1 MTLHDAIKE
10 ILIKSGTPLSAND
23 IALQLNTSNLYM
35 RNDNEPIPVNQIIS
49 RISSYKNLFNVIDG
63 LVFLSDD
70 EVFVKAVQ
78 VFKRLRNLIHN
89 YTDTFDGDLISLYL
103 IFLKRQNDNLSISLS
118 VKDIFE
124 IINRDDKSLAYH
136 SEDGSFESFI
146 LLFGE
151 FKEKTEY
158 LNSLTS
164 KLIRVLTKDQLNEII
179 SLIEQID
186 LRMLNKDN
194 FNKLF
199 NHLASG
205 FSNNKRSNEYS
216 TPQHLR
222 TFMAKILGPTI
233 SGTIY
238 DPFAGIGEGLKEVCR
253 QNKGNFKLIGY
264 ETNRVAYELATMNFI
279 LAEDNN
285 FEMHLGDSF
294 KSTDNCLGVYD
305 YIISDLPMG
314 GKLDYEFNPLQFSGG
329 SKKSDIKFAAISL
342 IISKLKKNGKAVIT
356 IPAGFLFDSSIAT
369 VNLRKYLIDNDLLE
383 AIFEMPEGTL
393 LPYTNVKLI
402 VLVINKHKE
411 VARIGRVQFLST
423 QINLKDRLKQY
434 ELFYNYYQ
442 SNQEDKDIPVRIV
455 ENKKIKETDYIL
467 SSKRYSIRDDQ
478 FKLLVSALGENNMEY
493 KLADLISFKF
503 QNKSYIEYE
512 FPLVRIGDLY
522 DNYSDE
528 IYLNSGKL
536 LSVSVLGKKA
546 VLIDEDA
553 LLIAKVGKSI
563 KPTFYKFLDEK
574 LVLSDNILA
583 LKIDP
588 SKVLPE
594 YLVIELRNILT
605 IIQTGTIEQGVAIP
619 FYKENDLLNLKV
631 FLPSLEEQKRIV
643 EEKLIKIEKQ
653 KGLPKIITKKVTR
666 NGETHYE
673 DYVIDKE
680 TEISNPKTSIKGILP
695 SMIRGDLRVTYEEGY
710 SKSNQSNETNESII
724 PYNIIDPESSSDI
737 VRNLKHKLTQ
747 PISTLK
753 NGIKT
758 LQGYLQKKAEDKKP
772 VSMQDITVPVFK
784 GEDLNTLQEFT
795 LEKQMQRL
803 IECADLA
810 NTQLNQSESIIQLLH
825 QELTFEPVN
834 LKELIKDD
842 IIPLFDLHAVKIQY
856 NKCDLNF
863 ECSRKELSNLIY
875 YVIENA
881 MKHGWKNQQPLNVK
895 IHANLKK
902 DIEENEF
909 VTISIINDGAV
920 FPADFSLEH
929 FTRKNSTGNKQNGTG
944 FGGWLIGL
952 ITDKHHGK
960 IELINEDINSLDD
973 FKTGFIFT
981 LPKTQK

>member
-23 IALQLNTSNLYM
+23 IALQLNTSNLYK

-49 RISSYKNLFNVIDG
+49 RVSSYKNLFNVIDG

-70 EVFVKAVQ
+70 EVFVKTVQ

-89 YTDTFDGDLISLYL
+89 YTGTFDGDLISLYL

-222 TFMAKILGPTI
+222 TFMAKILAPTI

-264 ETNRVAYELATMNFI
+264 ETNKVAYELAAMNFI

-285 FEMHLGDSF
+285 FELHFGDSF
-294 KSTDNCLGVYD
+294 KASDNSVYD
-305 YIISDLPMG
+305 YILSDPPMG

-342 IISKLKKNGKAVIT
+342 IISKLKKDGKAVIT
-356 IPAGFLFDSSIAT
+356 LPSGFLYDSSIAT

-393 LPYTNVKLI
+393 LPYTNVKII

-411 VARIGRVQFLST
+411 ATRIGRVQFLST
-423 QINLKDRLKQY
+423 QSNLKDRLKQY
-434 ELFYNYYQ
+434 EIFYKFYH
-442 SNQEDKDIPVRIV
+442 SNEEDKNIPVRIV
-455 ENKKIKETDYIL
+455 ENDKIKETDYIL
-467 SSKRYSIRDDQ
+467 SPKRYSIGNDQ
-478 FKLLVSALGENNMEY
+478 FDILVNALAENKSEY
-493 KLADLISFKF
+493 KLAELVSYKF
-503 QNKSYIEYE
+503 QNKSYIDYE

-522 DNYSDE
+522 DDHSDE
-528 IYLNSGKL
+528 IYLNTDKL
-536 LSVSVLGKKA
+536 LSVSALGKKA
-546 VLIDEDA
+546 VLIDEDV
-553 LLIAKVGKSI
+553 LLLAKVGKSI
-563 KPTFYKFLDEK
+563 KPSFFRFQDNK
-574 LVLSDNILA
+574 LVLSDNVLA
-583 LKIDP
+583 LNIDK
-588 SKVLPE
+588 SIVFPE
-594 YLVIELRNILT
+594 YLVLALREILT
-605 IIQTGTIEQGVAIP
+605 NIQLALLEQGATIP
-619 FYKENDLLNLKV
+619 FYKESDLLNLKIY
-631 FLPSLEEQKRIV
+631 LPTLEVQKQEV
-643 EEKLIKIEKQ
+643 EKKLLESEKR
-653 KGLPKIITKKVTR
+653 KGLPKIISKEIRKD
-666 NGETHYE
+666 GKIYYE
-673 DYVIDKE
+673 DYIVPNDITVQE
-680 TEISNPKTSIKGILP
+680 TELKNLTP
-695 SMIRGDLRVTYEEGY
+695 SEAIE
-710 SKSNQSNETNESII
+710 
-724 PYNIIDPESSSDI
+724 NIIFHNEGIKYYNEASANDNIVEINFDSETASDI
-737 VRNLKHKLTQ
+737 VRNLKHKLSQ

-753 NGIKT
+753 NGLKT
-758 LQGYLQKKAEDKKP
+758 LQEYLHKHAQENKII
-772 VSMQDITVPVFK
+772 SMQDITVPIFK
-784 GEDLNTLQEFT
+784 GEDLSKLHDFT
-795 LEKQMQRL
+795 LEKQLQRL
-803 IECADLA
+803 IECANLA
-810 NTQLNQSESIIQLLH
+810 NTQLNQSESLIQLLH
-825 QELTFEPVN
+825 NDLSFEIVN

-842 IIPLFDLHAVKIQY
+842 IIPLFDPHIITIQY
-856 NKCDLNF
+856 EKCNLNID
-863 ECSRKELSNLIY
+863 CSRKEIGNLIY
-875 YVIENA
+875 YVIENSI
-881 MKHGWKNQQPLNVK
+881 KHGIKDGKHLHVK
-895 IHANLKK
+895 IESK
-902 DIEENEF
+902 DINPF
-909 VTISIINDGAV
+909 DGSTPVSISIVNDGAK
-920 FPADFSLEH
+920 FSESFSLEK
-929 FTRKNSTGNKQNGTG
+929 FIRKNSTDNDENGTG

-960 IELINEDINSLDD
+960 IELFNEDINSLDD

>member
-23 IALQLNTSNLYM
+23 IALQLNTSNLYK

-49 RISSYKNLFNVIDG
+49 RVSSYKNLFNVIDG

-70 EVFVKAVQ
+70 EVFVKTVQ

-89 YTDTFDGDLISLYL
+89 YTGPFDGDLISLYL
-103 IFLKRQNDNLSISLS
+103 IFLKRQNDSLNISLP

-124 IINRDDKSLAYH
+124 IIIRDDKSLVN
-136 SEDGSFESFI
+136 SSKDRSLESFN
-146 LLFGE
+146 LLFSK

-158 LNSLTS
+158 LNLLTS
-164 KLIRVLTKDQLNEII
+164 KLIQAFKKDQLNEII
-179 SLIEQID
+179 ALIEQID
-186 LRMLNKDN
+186 LRMLNKGN

-199 NHLASG
+199 NHLASE
-205 FSNNKRSNEYS
+205 FSNNKRANEYS

-222 TFMAKILGPTI
+222 TFMAKILAPTT

-253 QNKGNFKLIGY
+253 QNKGNYKLIGY
-264 ETNRVAYELATMNFI
+264 ETNRVAYELAAMNFI
-279 LAEDNN
+279 LADDID
-285 FEMHLGDSF
+285 FKLYFGDSF
-294 KSTDNCLGVYD
+294 KASDNSVYD
-305 YIISDLPMG
+305 YIISDPPLM
-314 GKLDYEFNPLQFSGG
+314 GKLDYEFNPLQLNRGT
-329 SKKSDIKFAAISL
+329 KKSDIKFAAISL
-342 IISKLKKNGKAVIT
+342 IISRLKQDGKAVIT
-356 IPAGFLFDSSIAT
+356 LPAGFLFDSSISI

-393 LPYTNVKLI
+393 LPYTNVKII
-402 VLVINKHKE
+402 VLVINKLKE
-411 VARIGRVQFLST
+411 PARKGRVQFLSI
-423 QINLKDRLKQY
+423 QSNLKDRLKQY
-434 ELFYNYYQ
+434 ELFYNYYH

-455 ENKKIKETDYIL
+455 ENEKIKETDYNL
-467 SSKRYSIRDDQ
+467 SPKRYSIENDQ
-478 FKLLVSALGENNMEY
+478 FDILVNTLAANKFEY
-493 KLADLISFKF
+493 KLADLIFYKF

-528 IYLNSGKL
+528 IYLNTDKL

-563 KPTFYKFLDEK
+563 KPTFYKTQNNK
-574 LVLSDNILA
+574 LVLGENILA
-583 LKIDP
+583 LKIDQ

-594 YLVIELRNILT
+594 YLVMELRAILT
-605 IIQTGTIEQGVAIP
+605 IVQTGTFEQGVAIP
-619 FYKENDLLNLKV
+619 FYRENDLLNLKV
-631 FLPSLEEQKRIV
+631 FLPAIEEQKKIV
-643 EEKLIKIEKQ
+643 EEKLIEIEKQ
-653 KGLPKIITKKVTR
+653 KGLPKIISEKVIR
-666 NGETHYE
+666 NGETYYE

-680 TEISNPKTSIKGILP
+680 TEIRNPKSATKGILP
-695 SMIRGDLRVTYEEGY
+695 SIVHEDKKLIPQKSYY
-710 SKSNQSNETNESII
+710 ISNQINETNESII
-724 PYNIIDPESSSDI
+724 PYNIIDPETSSDI

-758 LQGYLQKKAEDKKP
+758 LQGYLQKQAEDKKP
-772 VSMQDITVPVFK
+772 VSLQDITVPVFK
-784 GEDLNTLQEFT
+784 GEDLNKLQEFT
-795 LEKQMQRL
+795 LEKQLQRL

-825 QELTFEPVN
+825 QELIFEPVN

-856 NKCDLNF
+856 NKCDVNF
-863 ECSRKELSNLIY
+863 ECSRKELSNLVY

-881 MKHGWKNQQPLNVK
+881 MKHGLKGQQPLNVK

-902 DIEENEF
+902 NFEENEF
-909 VTISIINDGAV
+909 VSITILNDGAP
-920 FPADFSLEH
+920 FPADFSLEQ